1 MRYGQGMI
9 RDPHAGLSARE
20 REMLDALLRLGEA
33 TATQVEAELPDPP
46 SNATVR
52 STLRILE
59 RKGWVAHRRDGARYV
74 YRPTQADDK
83 LRRRA
88 ARHFVQTF
96 FGGSVADAMSALLDD
111 RSRSLNDRDRKQLD
125 EILRRLEAEG

>member
-1 MRYGQGMI
+1 MT

-20 REMLDALLRLGEA
+20 REMLDIVLRLGEA
-33 TATQVEAELPDPP
+33 TATQVEAEMAAPP

-59 RKGWVAHRRDGARYV
+59 RKGWVAHRREGTRYV
-74 YRPTQADDK
+74 YRPTHDDPG
-83 LRRRA
+83 LRRKA

-96 FGGSVADAMSALLDD
+96 FGGSVADAMSALLDE
-111 RSRSLNDRDRKQLD
+111 RSRSLSAQDRRKLD
-125 EILRRLEAEG
+125 DILRRLEEDER